1 MSGNTKLLLRSAGRF
16 FLAGFFV
23 FFASCSKGPE
33 EEPDTPPENEP
44 GLPQVRTAGVADVTD
59 EGATVSC
66 VLVSDGGKILLERGV
81 VYGLEENPTLE
92 TGTKV
97 NANRG
102 TGEYSVE
109 LGNLSDWKGYHV
121 RAFATNK
128 LGTSYGEDMAFE
140 TLPKKVR
147 TINLDGVVFK
157 MVYVEGG
164 TFRMGAAD
172 DDASAE
178 SYEKPAHNVTLDSY
192 YIGSCEVTNEVWN
205 MVMEGRAPTPLEQ
218 NDRFKPV
225 GQKSWTLCQEFVEK
239 LNGQTGMNFSLP
251 TEAQWEYAA
260 RGGNKQEHYLYCGS
274 DELDEV
280 GWYYA
285 NAQSNVMIVGTK
297 KPNGLGLYDMTGNV
311 LEWCADWYGQ
321 YTAQDQVNP
330 VYDVKNPDGFRVMRG
345 GSVVNDPGWCR
356 LTHRFGGKFD
366 SNMYFVGFR
375 LVLNKNKQ
383 EQA

>member
-1 MSGNTKLLLRSAGRF
+1 MSGNIKLLLRSAGRF

-23 FFASCSKGPE
+23 FSVSCSKGPE
-33 EEPDTPPENEP
+33 EEPDVPPENEP

-81 VYGLEENPTLE
+81 VYGTEENPTLE

-109 LGNLSDWKGYHV
+109 IGNLSDWKGYHV

-128 LGTSYGEDMAFE
+128 LGTSYGEDITFE

-147 TINLDGVVFK
+147 TVNLDGVIFK
-157 MVYVEGG
+157 
-164 TFRMGAAD
+164 MGAAD
-172 DDASAE
+172 DDASAT
-178 SYEKPAHNVTLDSY
+178 SYEKPAHNVTLDGY
-192 YIGSCEVTNEVWN
+192 YIGSCEVTNDVWN

-218 NDRFKPV
+218 NERFKPV

-260 RGGNKQEHYLYCGS
+260 RGGNRQEHYLYCGS
-274 DELDEV
+274 DDLDEV

-311 LEWCADWYGQ
+311 YEWCSDWYGI
-321 YTAQDQVNP
+321 YTDEPQTNP
-330 VYDVKNPDGFRVMRG
+330 HGPTTGPGRIIRG
-345 GSVVNDPGWCR
+345 GSIDDLRDACTSTSRDNDDPNDCDSDMGLR
-356 LTHRFGGKFD
+356 LA
-366 SNMYFVGFR
+366 
-375 LVLNKNKQ
+375 L
-383 EQA
+383 

>member
-23 FFASCSKGPE
+23 FSASCSKGPE

-66 VLVSDGGKILLERGV
+66 VLVSDGAKILLERGV
-81 VYGLEENPTLE
+81 VYGTEENPTLE

-178 SYEKPAHNVTLDSY
+178 SYEKPAHNVTLDS
-192 YIGSCEVTNEVWN
+192 
-205 MVMEGRAPTPLEQ
+205 
-218 NDRFKPV
+218 
-225 GQKSWTLCQEFVEK
+225 
-239 LNGQTGMNFSLP
+239 
-251 TEAQWEYAA
+251 
-260 RGGNKQEHYLYCGS
+260 
-274 DELDEV
+274 
-280 GWYYA
+280 
-285 NAQSNVMIVGTK
+285 
-297 KPNGLGLYDMTGNV
+297 
-311 LEWCADWYGQ
+311 
-321 YTAQDQVNP
+321 
-330 VYDVKNPDGFRVMRG
+330 
-345 GSVVNDPGWCR
+345 
-356 LTHRFGGKFD
+356 
-366 SNMYFVGFR
+366 
-375 LVLNKNKQ
+375 
-383 EQA
+383 